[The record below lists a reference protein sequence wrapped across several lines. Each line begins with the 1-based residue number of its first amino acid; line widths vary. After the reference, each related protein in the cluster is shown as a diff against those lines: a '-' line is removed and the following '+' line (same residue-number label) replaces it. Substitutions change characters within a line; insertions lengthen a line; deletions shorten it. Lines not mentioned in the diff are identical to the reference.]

1 MTKQNKDIMKQT
13 KHVLTT
19 VTKPCGGRFRVTIL
33 ADDWV
38 IDRYITCLPVVY
50 ALVLNHTQAEG
61 IAKMTAWVR
70 FLRCNAVRFEK
81 AQSADPRVLA
91 KIVCSKPPF
100 IRGLVADGW
109 FGSAARG
116 LRERWKSD
124 KRTLARLHSGREEYY
139 EPYVWSY
146 HSRRDLAIRAWRGL
160 QGGQKLLDILEI
172 PAPARAPIHRN
183 EPDSG
188 DAVTGGDEISK
199 ALDDSPPLP
208 GHAGADA
215 SQPI

>member
-1 MTKQNKDIMKQT
+1 MKQT

-50 ALVLNHTQAEG
+50 ALVLNPTQAEG

-70 FLRCNAVRFEK
+70 TLRRSAVALEK
-81 AQSADPRVLA
+81 AQNADPRALA
-91 KIVCSKPPF
+91 GFMRSEPPF
-100 IRGLVADGW
+100 VRGLVADGW
-109 FGSAARG
+109 FGAAARG
-116 LRERWKSD
+116 LRERLKSD
-124 KRTLARLHSGREEYY
+124 KRTLARLRSGREEYY
-139 EPYVWSY
+139 EPFVWSY
-146 HSRRDLAIRAWRGL
+146 HSRRDLAVRAWRAL
-160 QGGQKLLDILEI
+160 HGGRKLLDIIEVTA
-172 PAPARAPIHRN
+172 PAPAPIHRD

-199 ALDDSPPLP
+199 AL
-208 GHAGADA
+208 AG
-215 SQPI
+215 SSRPI